1 MNNSFTVN
9 NDDPD
14 ISVNNSFAI
23 NNNKKYHLQDNQKYD
38 DPDISVN
45 NSTTWDIINSYFSQ
59 NFGQQ
64 LISHQI
70 DSYDNFIE
78 KNIPEIIA
86 EHNPITV
93 NKIFT
98 ESRYSKIQYQIS
110 FEKPNISNPIT
121 IDSCG
126 RVKKLYPDEARI
138 RHLTYSMP
146 LSVCM
151 NQTVIYFD
159 GDNKIVKRSNTYA
172 NRIVIGHI
180 PIMLRSKHC
189 LVTRNIHNY
198 KQIGE
203 CCYDLGGYFI
213 INGSEKVIVSQ
224 ERMCDNKLYIFKLR
238 QTKYSHICE
247 CRSSKSISDI
257 YHLIQV
263 KILSKDGLSG
273 KCVLKVRVPHLRED
287 IPIFILFRAYGFI
300 SDKEIISYII
310 GDKNGDEYNE
320 LLKPSI
326 IEASDINTQEEAL
339 KYIHNYMTIK
349 STNTLDVLNRSVLP
363 HVGNEPKNKAFFF
376 GFMIK
381 SLLDGILGKLSFTDR
396 DHYANKRVELP
407 GTLLSQIFRRLY
419 NKMLKDL
426 KASIYKEISTSCE
439 VNITKLIKHSTIE
452 NGFKF
457 SLATGNWNIKAGIN
471 KKVGV
476 AQVLNRLTY
485 SATLSHLRRLNTP
498 IDRSG
503 KLIKPRQLHNTHI
516 GILCPSETPEGQSVG
531 IVKNLALTANIT
543 IGSSEEPVKQIL
555 LDSDLILLKDLDFEN
570 LDIKTK
576 IILNGNWLGIH
587 NKPTELIEKLRNL
600 RRCLKID
607 YHTSLIFNTNESKII
622 INTDSGRCCRPLYII
637 GPNNDIL
644 IKHKHLNLL
653 KSGEWSWKHLIQKG
667 LIEFIDV
674 EEMETCM
681 VAMNISD
688 LNNSEIVYT
697 HSEIH
702 PSLMLGI
709 CASMIPFP
717 DHNQS
722 PRNTYQSAMGKQAMG
737 INCTKFLARVDTL
750 SHFLHYP
757 QKPLVTTRVSEL
769 LNLNEL
775 PAGQNVI
782 VAIACYTGYNQ
793 EDSLIMNQSSID
805 RGLFNSTFFRTYRT
819 EERKNLSTMAEEKF
833 CRPDKTEC
841 SGLRHGSYD
850 NLDKDG
856 LVKVGTQ
863 VNGDDVIIGKKTPIM
878 NIPSRS
884 KKNLSYKDNSISLR
898 SNESGIVDRVILTTN
913 SDGYRLA
920 KIRIRSN
927 RIPEVGDKFSSRHG
941 QKGTIGMVYRSED
954 MPFTEDGI
962 TPDIIINPAC
972 IPSRMT
978 VGQLLECALSKRG
991 SIEGRRYDG
1000 TPFEK
1005 LNVDEICNEFNKYG
1019 FNRKGTEILYN
1030 GQTGEQIKTE
1040 IFIGPTFYQRL
1051 KHMVRDKIHSRSTG
1065 PVQNLTRQPAEGRS
1079 RDGGLRLG
1087 EMEVDCLLSH
1097 GTAGFLKERIFECS
1111 DQYHSYICNKCGLI
1125 ACVNPQ
1131 KNIYLCHSCGNTNDF
1146 SKVNFPFA
1154 SKLLW
1159 QELYSLG
1166 IIPRILT

>member
-1 MNNSFTVN
+1 MENNYKINRIDNFN
-9 NDDPD
+9 IDEKNDDDLP
-14 ISVNNSFAI
+14 
-23 NNNKKYHLQDNQKYD
+23 
-38 DPDISVN
+38 
-45 NSTTWDIINSYFSQ
+45 INSQNTWVTISSYFADNS
-59 NFGQQ
+59 GQQ
-64 LISHQI
+64 LVSHQI

-78 KNIPEIIA
+78 NDIPGIIK
-86 EHNPITV
+86 EHNPILI
-93 NKIFT
+93 NKTFID
-98 ESRYSKIQYQIS
+98 SRYSKVQYQIS
-110 FEKPNISNPIT
+110 FEQPNVSNPIT
-121 IDSCG
+121 IDSSG
-126 RVKKLYPDEARI
+126 RLKKLYPDEARM

-151 NQTVIYFD
+151 KQTVIYYD
-159 GDNKIVKRSNTYA
+159 KDDSIINKSNTYA

-180 PIMLRSKHC
+180 PIMVRSKHC
-189 LVTRNIHNY
+189 LVSRNKNNNN
-198 KQIGE
+198 IGE
-203 CCYDLGGYFI
+203 CRYDLGGYFI

-224 ERMCDNKLYIFKLR
+224 ERMCDNKLYIFSMR
-238 QTKYSHICE
+238 QTKYSHLCE
-247 CRSSKSISDI
+247 CRSSKNISDI

-273 KCVLKVRVPHLRED
+273 KCTLKVRFPHLRED
-287 IPIFILFRAYGFI
+287 IPIFVLFRAFGFI
-300 SDKEIISYII
+300 SDSEIISFIT
-310 GDKNGDEYNE
+310 GDKIADEYVE

-326 IEASDINTQEEAL
+326 IEAVDVKTQEEAL
-339 KYIHNYMTIK
+339 KIINSHLTIK
-349 STNTLDVLNRSVLP
+349 SNNVIEVLNRSVLP
-363 HVGNEPKNKAFFF
+363 HIGNNLRNKAFFF
-376 GFMIK
+376 GYMVK
-381 SLLDGILGKLSFTDR
+381 CLLDGILGKRQFSDR

-426 KASIYKEISTSCE
+426 KASIYKEISTTCE
-439 VNITKLIKHSTIE
+439 VNVTKLIKSSTIE

-503 KLIKPRQLHNTHI
+503 KLVKPRQLHNTHI

-543 IGSSEEPVKQIL
+543 IGSTIEPIKQIL
-555 LDSDLILLKDLDFEN
+555 LDNDLILVKDIKPEELN
-570 LDIKTK
+570 KKTK
-576 IILNGNWLGIH
+576 ILLNGNWMGIH
-587 NKPTELIEKLRNL
+587 DNPIKIINYLKNL
-600 RRCLKID
+600 RTKAEID
-607 YHTSLIFNTNESKII
+607 YHTSIIFNTNYNEII
-622 INTDSGRCCRPLYII
+622 INTDSGRCCRPLYVV
-637 GPNNDIL
+637 GKNNRIL
-644 IKHKHLNLL
+644 TRQKHLRLL
-653 KSGEWSWKHLIQKG
+653 KSGKWSWKDFIKNG
-667 LIEFIDV
+667 LIEYIDV
-674 EEMETCM
+674 EEIEMCM

-688 LNNSEIVYT
+688 LENSEITYT
-697 HSEIH
+697 HCEIH
-702 PSLMLGI
+702 PSLMLGV

-737 INCTKFLARVDTL
+737 ISSTKFLSRVDTL

-757 QKPLVTTRVSEL
+757 QKPLVTTKVSEL

-775 PAGQNVI
+775 PAGQNII

-805 RGLFNSTFFRTYRT
+805 RGLFNSTFYRTYRT

-833 CRPDKTEC
+833 CRPDQSDC
-841 SGLRHGSYD
+841 SGLRHGSYE
-850 NLDKDG
+850 NLNKNG
-856 LVKVGTQ
+856 LVKIGTKVG
-863 VNGDDVIIGKKTPIM
+863 GDDVIIGKKTPIM

-884 KKNLSYKDNSISLR
+884 KKNLSYKDNSTSLR
-898 SNESGIVDRVILTTN
+898 SNESGIVDRVVLTTN
-913 SDGYRLA
+913 TDGYRLA
-920 KIRIRSN
+920 KVRIRSH
-927 RIPEVGDKFSSRHG
+927 RIPEIGDKFSSRHG

-954 MPFTEDGI
+954 MPFTEGGI

-978 VGQLLECALSKRG
+978 IGQLLECTLSKIG
-991 SIEGRRYDG
+991 AIEGGRYDG
-1000 TPFEK
+1000 TPFED
-1005 LNVDEICNEFNKYG
+1005 LNIEQICDKFKKYG
-1019 FNRKGTEILYN
+1019 FNRKGTEVLYN
-1030 GQTGEQIKTE
+1030 GQTGERIKTE

-1051 KHMVRDKIHSRSTG
+1051 KHMVKDKVHSRSTG

-1097 GTAGFLKERIFECS
+1097 GSAGFLKERIFECS
-1111 DQYHSYICNKCGLI
+1111 DMYHSYVCNKCGLL
-1125 ACVNPQ
+1125 ATVNPQ
-1131 KNIYLCHSCGNTNDF
+1131 KNIFLCNSCGNTNDF
-1146 SKVNFPFA
+1146 SKINLPFA

-1166 IIPRILT
+1166 IIPRILTE

>member
-1 MNNSFTVN
+1 MENIQETHKF
-9 NDDPD
+9 
-14 ISVNNSFAI
+14 IKSVN
-23 NNNKKYHLQDNQKYD
+23 KYESDVDDNITLD
-38 DPDISVN
+38 SN
-45 NSTTWDIINSYFSQ
+45 TTWEIVRSYL
-59 NFGQQ
+59 QQ
-64 LISHQI
+64 HRGKQLVAHQL

-78 KNIPEIIA
+78 YDIPNIIK
-86 EHNPITV
+86 EHNPILIT
-93 NKIFT
+93 KIFQD
-98 ESRYSKIQYQIS
+98 SRYSKIQYQIT
-110 FEKPNISNPIT
+110 FDKPNISNPIT
-121 IDSCG
+121 TDSSG

-146 LSVCM
+146 LSIGIK
-151 NQTVIYFD
+151 QTVLYY
-159 GDNKIVKRSNTYA
+159 DNNNNIVNKSNTFA
-172 NRIVIGHI
+172 NRIVVGHI
-180 PIMLRSKHC
+180 PIMVYSKYC
-189 LVTRNIHNY
+189 LVSRNIHNY
-198 KQIGE
+198 KNIGE
-203 CCYDLGGYFI
+203 CRYDLGGYFI

-224 ERMCDNKLYIFKLR
+224 ERMCDNRLYIFKMR

-247 CRSSKSISDI
+247 CRSSKNISDI

-273 KCVLKVRVPHLRED
+273 KCTLKVRIPHLRED
-287 IPIFILFRAYGFI
+287 IPIFILFRALGFT
-300 SDKEIISYII
+300 SDKEIVSFIAGSEIDNDYV
-310 GDKNGDEYNE
+310 E

-326 IEASDINTQEEAL
+326 IEANDIIFQEKEIKTQEESL
-339 KYIHNYMTIK
+339 KYINNYLTTK
-349 STNTLDVLNRSVLP
+349 CTNVGDYLNRSLLP
-363 HVGNEPKNKAFFF
+363 HLGNNPKNKCYFL
-376 GFMIK
+376 GYMIK
-381 SLLDGILGKLSFTDR
+381 CLLDGILGKRNLSDR
-396 DHYANKRVELP
+396 DHYSNKRVELP

-439 VNITKLIKHSTIE
+439 VNITKLIKSSTIE

-457 SLATGNWNIKAGIN
+457 ALATGNWNIKAGVN

-503 KLIKPRQLHNTHI
+503 KLVKPRQLHNTHI
-516 GILCPSETPEGQSVG
+516 GILCPAETPEGQSVG

-543 IGSSEEPVKQIL
+543 IGSSDETIKQIL
-555 LDSDLILLKDLDFEN
+555 FDNDLIKLKDLEYKN
-570 LDIKTK
+570 LNNTTK
-576 IILNGNWLGIH
+576 ILLNGDWVGVHKEPI
-587 NKPTELIEKLRNL
+587 KLVKKMLNL
-600 RRCLKID
+600 RRHAEID
-607 YHTSLIFNTNESKII
+607 YQSSIVFDTNLNEIT
-622 INTDSGRCCRPLYII
+622 INTDTGRCCRPLYIV
-637 GPNNDIL
+637 GDDNKLL
-644 IKHKHLNLL
+644 IKNEHMK
-653 KSGEWSWKHLIQKG
+653 KIVSGKWSWKHLIRFG
-667 LIEFIDV
+667 LVEYIDV
-674 EEMETCM
+674 EEMEICM

-688 LNNSEIVYT
+688 LEGSEIKYT
-697 HSEIH
+697 HCEIH
-702 PSLMLGI
+702 PSLMLGV

-737 INCTKFLARVDTL
+737 VSCTTFLSRVDTL
-750 SHFLHYP
+750 CHFLHYP
-757 QKPLVTTRVSEL
+757 QKPLVTTKVSDI

-775 PAGQNVI
+775 PAGENVI
-782 VAIACYTGYNQ
+782 VAIACYSGYNQ

-805 RGLFNSTFFRTYRT
+805 RGLFNSTFYRTYRT

-833 CRPDKTEC
+833 CRPDKSEC

-850 NLDKDG
+850 NLNENG
-856 LVKVGTQ
+856 LVKIGTI
-863 VNGDDVIIGKKTPIM
+863 VSGDDIIIGKKTPIM

-884 KKNLSYKDNSISLR
+884 KKNVSYKDNSISLR

-913 SDGYRLA
+913 TDGYRLA
-920 KIRIRSN
+920 KVRVRSN
-927 RIPEVGDKFSSRHG
+927 RIPEIGDKFSSRHG
-941 QKGTIGMVYRSED
+941 QKGTIGMVYRAED

-978 VGQLLECALSKRG
+978 IGQLLECTLSKRG
-991 SIEGRRYDG
+991 AIEGKRYDG
-1000 TPFEK
+1000 TPFNR
-1005 LNVDEICNEFNKYG
+1005 LNIDEICDEFKKYG
-1019 FNRKGTEILYN
+1019 FNRKGTEVLYN
-1030 GQTGEQIKTE
+1030 GQTGERIETE

-1051 KHMVRDKIHSRSTG
+1051 KHMVKDKIHSRSTG

-1097 GTAGFLKERIFECS
+1097 GASGFLKERIFECS
-1111 DQYHSYICNKCGLI
+1111 DMYSAYVCNQCGLL
-1125 ACVNPQ
+1125 ATVNPH
-1131 KNIYLCHSCGNTNDF
+1131 KNIYLCNSCGNTNNF
-1146 SKVNFPFA
+1146 SKINLPFA

-1166 IIPRILT
+1166 IIPRIIT

>member
-1 MNNSFTVN
+1 MENNYKINRIDNFN
-9 NDDPD
+9 IDEKNDDDLP
-14 ISVNNSFAI
+14 
-23 NNNKKYHLQDNQKYD
+23 
-38 DPDISVN
+38 
-45 NSTTWDIINSYFSQ
+45 INSQNTWVTISSYFADNS
-59 NFGQQ
+59 GQQ
-64 LISHQI
+64 LVSHQI

-78 KNIPEIIA
+78 NDIPGIIK
-86 EHNPITV
+86 EHNPILI
-93 NKIFT
+93 NKTFID
-98 ESRYSKIQYQIS
+98 SRYSKVQYQIS
-110 FEKPNISNPIT
+110 FEQPNVSNPIT
-121 IDSCG
+121 IDSSG
-126 RVKKLYPDEARI
+126 RLKKLYPDEARM

-151 NQTVIYFD
+151 KQTVIYYD
-159 GDNKIVKRSNTYA
+159 KDDSIINKSNTYA

-180 PIMLRSKHC
+180 PIMVRSKHC
-189 LVTRNIHNY
+189 LVSRNKNNNN
-198 KQIGE
+198 IGE
-203 CCYDLGGYFI
+203 CRYDLGGYFI

-224 ERMCDNKLYIFKLR
+224 ERMCDNKLYIFSMR
-238 QTKYSHICE
+238 QTKYSHLCE
-247 CRSSKSISDI
+247 CRSSKNISDI

-273 KCVLKVRVPHLRED
+273 KCTLKVRFPHLRED
-287 IPIFILFRAYGFI
+287 IPIFVLFRAFGFI
-300 SDKEIISYII
+300 SDSEIISFIT
-310 GDKNGDEYNE
+310 GDKIADEYVE

-326 IEASDINTQEEAL
+326 IEAVDVKTQEEAL
-339 KYIHNYMTIK
+339 KIINSHLTIK
-349 STNTLDVLNRSVLP
+349 SNNVIEVLNRSVLP
-363 HVGNEPKNKAFFF
+363 HIGNNLRNKAFFF
-376 GFMIK
+376 GYMVK
-381 SLLDGILGKLSFTDR
+381 CLLDGILGKRQFSDR

-426 KASIYKEISTSCE
+426 KASIYKEISTTCE
-439 VNITKLIKHSTIE
+439 VNVTKLIKSSTIE

-503 KLIKPRQLHNTHI
+503 KLVKPRQLHNTHI

-543 IGSSEEPVKQIL
+543 IGSTIEPIKQIL
-555 LDSDLILLKDLDFEN
+555 LDNDLILVKDIKPEELN
-570 LDIKTK
+570 KKTK
-576 IILNGNWLGIH
+576 ILLNGNWMGIH
-587 NKPTELIEKLRNL
+587 DNPIKIINYLKNL
-600 RRCLKID
+600 RTKAEID
-607 YHTSLIFNTNESKII
+607 YHTSIIFNTNYNEII
-622 INTDSGRCCRPLYII
+622 INTDSGRCCRPLYVV
-637 GPNNDIL
+637 GKNNRIL
-644 IKHKHLNLL
+644 TRQKHLRLL
-653 KSGEWSWKHLIQKG
+653 KSGKWSWKDFIKNG
-667 LIEFIDV
+667 LIEYIDV
-674 EEMETCM
+674 EEIEMCM

-688 LNNSEIVYT
+688 LENSEITYT
-697 HSEIH
+697 HCEIH
-702 PSLMLGI
+702 PSLMLGV

-737 INCTKFLARVDTL
+737 ISSTKFLSRVDTL

-757 QKPLVTTRVSEL
+757 QKPLVTTKVSEL

-775 PAGQNVI
+775 PAGQNII

-805 RGLFNSTFFRTYRT
+805 RGLFNSTFYRTYRT

-833 CRPDKTEC
+833 CRPDQSDC
-841 SGLRHGSYD
+841 SGLRHGSYE
-850 NLDKDG
+850 NLNKNG
-856 LVKVGTQ
+856 LVKIGTKVG
-863 VNGDDVIIGKKTPIM
+863 GDDVIIGKKTPIM

-884 KKNLSYKDNSISLR
+884 KKNLSYKDNSTSLR
-898 SNESGIVDRVILTTN
+898 SNESGIVDRVVLTTN
-913 SDGYRLA
+913 TDGYRLA
-920 KIRIRSN
+920 KVRIRSH
-927 RIPEVGDKFSSRHG
+927 RIPEIGDKFSSRHG

-954 MPFTEDGI
+954 MPFTEGGI

-978 VGQLLECALSKRG
+978 IGQLLECTLSKIG
-991 SIEGRRYDG
+991 AIEGGRYDG
-1000 TPFEK
+1000 TPFED
-1005 LNVDEICNEFNKYG
+1005 LNIEQICDKFKKYG
-1019 FNRKGTEILYN
+1019 FNRKGTEVLYN
-1030 GQTGEQIKTE
+1030 GQTGERIKTE

-1051 KHMVRDKIHSRSTG
+1051 KHMVKDKVHSRSTG

-1097 GTAGFLKERIFECS
+1097 GSAGFLKERIFECS
-1111 DQYHSYICNKCGLI
+1111 DMYHSYVCNKCGLL
-1125 ACVNPQ
+1125 ATVNPQ
-1131 KNIYLCHSCGNTNDF
+1131 KNIFLCNSCGNTNDF
-1146 SKVNFPFA
+1146 SKINLPFA

-1166 IIPRILT
+1166 IIPRILTK

>member
-1 MNNSFTVN
+1 MEDSYKINRIDNFN
-9 NDDPD
+9 IDEKDD
-14 ISVNNSFAI
+14 
-23 NNNKKYHLQDNQKYD
+23 D
-38 DPDISVN
+38 DLP
-45 NSTTWDIINSYFSQ
+45 INSQNTWITISSYFADNS
-59 NFGQQ
+59 GQQ
-64 LISHQI
+64 LVSHQI

-78 KNIPEIIA
+78 NDIPGIIK
-86 EHNPITV
+86 EHNPILI
-93 NKIFT
+93 NKTFID
-98 ESRYSKIQYQIS
+98 SRYSKIQYQIS
-110 FEKPNISNPIT
+110 FEQPNVSNPIT
-121 IDSCG
+121 IDSSG
-126 RVKKLYPDEARI
+126 RLKKLYPDEARM

-151 NQTVIYFD
+151 KQTVIYYD
-159 GDNKIVKRSNTYA
+159 QDDNIINKSNTYA

-180 PIMLRSKHC
+180 PIMVRSKHC
-189 LVTRNIHNY
+189 LVSRNRNNY
-198 KQIGE
+198 KKIGE
-203 CCYDLGGYFI
+203 CRYDLGGYFI

-224 ERMCDNKLYIFKLR
+224 ERMCDNKLYIFSMR
-238 QTKYSHICE
+238 QTKYSHLCE
-247 CRSSKSISDI
+247 CRSSKNISDI

-273 KCVLKVRVPHLRED
+273 KCTLKVRFPHLRED
-287 IPIFILFRAYGFI
+287 IPIFVLFRAFGFI
-300 SDKEIISYII
+300 SDSEIISFIT
-310 GDKNGDEYNE
+310 GDKIADEYVE

-326 IEASDINTQEEAL
+326 IEAVDVKTQEEAL
-339 KYIHNYMTIK
+339 KIINSHLTIK
-349 STNTLDVLNRSVLP
+349 SNNVIEVLNRSVLP
-363 HVGNEPKNKAFFF
+363 HIGNNLRNKAFFF
-376 GFMIK
+376 GYMIK
-381 SLLDGILGKLSFTDR
+381 CLLDGILDKRQFSDR

-407 GTLLSQIFRRLY
+407 GILLSQIFRRLY

-439 VNITKLIKHSTIE
+439 VNVTKLIKSSTIE

-503 KLIKPRQLHNTHI
+503 KLVKPRQLHNTHI

-543 IGSSEEPVKQIL
+543 IGSSIEPIKQIL
-555 LDSDLILLKDLDFEN
+555 LDNDLILVKDIKPEELN
-570 LDIKTK
+570 KKTK
-576 IILNGNWLGIH
+576 ILLNGNWMGIH
-587 NKPTELIEKLRNL
+587 DDPIKIINYLKKLRA
-600 RRCLKID
+600 KAEID
-607 YHTSLIFNTNESKII
+607 YHTSIIFNTNYNEII
-622 INTDSGRCCRPLYII
+622 INTDSGRCCRPLYIV
-637 GPNNDIL
+637 GKNNRIL
-644 IKHKHLNLL
+644 TRQKHLRLL
-653 KSGEWSWKHLIQKG
+653 KSGKWSWKHFIKNG
-667 LIEFIDV
+667 LIEYIDV
-674 EEMETCM
+674 EEIETCM

-688 LNNSEIVYT
+688 LENSKIIYT
-697 HSEIH
+697 HCEIH
-702 PSLMLGI
+702 PSLMLGV

-737 INCTKFLARVDTL
+737 ISSTKFLSRVDTL

-757 QKPLVTTRVSEL
+757 QKPLVTTKVSEL

-775 PAGQNVI
+775 PAGQNII
-782 VAIACYTGYNQ
+782 VAIACYSGYNQ

-805 RGLFNSTFFRTYRT
+805 RGLFNSTFYRTYRT

-833 CRPDKTEC
+833 CRPDQSDC
-841 SGLRHGSYD
+841 SGLRHGSYE
-850 NLDKDG
+850 NLNKNG
-856 LVKVGTQ
+856 LVKIGTKVG
-863 VNGDDVIIGKKTPIM
+863 GDDVIIGKKTPIM

-884 KKNLSYKDNSISLR
+884 KKNLNYKDNSTSLR
-898 SNESGIVDRVILTTN
+898 SNESGIVDRVVLTTN
-913 SDGYRLA
+913 TDGYRLA
-920 KIRIRSN
+920 KVRIRSH
-927 RIPEVGDKFSSRHG
+927 RIPEIGDKLSSRHG

-954 MPFTEDGI
+954 MPFTEEGI

-978 VGQLLECALSKRG
+978 IGQLLECTLSKIG
-991 SIEGRRYDG
+991 AIEGEKHDG
-1000 TPFEK
+1000 TPFED
-1005 LNVDEICNEFNKYG
+1005 LNIEQICDKFKKYG
-1019 FNRKGTEILYN
+1019 FNRKGTEVLYN
-1030 GQTGEQIKTE
+1030 GQTGERIKTE

-1051 KHMVRDKIHSRSTG
+1051 KHMVKDKVHSRSTG

-1097 GTAGFLKERIFECS
+1097 GAAGFLKERIFECS
-1111 DQYHSYICNKCGLI
+1111 DMYHSYVCNKCGLL
-1125 ACVNPQ
+1125 ATVNPQ
-1131 KNIYLCHSCGNTNDF
+1131 KNIFLCNSCGNTNDF
-1146 SKVNFPFA
+1146 SKINLPFA

-1166 IIPRILT
+1166 IIPRILTE